1 MDAEYES
8 IKYKQGEF
16 LQDHIGEAFDGRV
29 SGITTWGIFVE
40 LVESRCEGM
49 IRLDSVASEFVH
61 NAKKNTLYAV
71 DIDRW
76 FRMGDPVRIRVADI
90 SLERR
95 EITFTLEEDLP
106 AAR

>member
-1 MDAEYES
+1 
-8 IKYKQGEF
+8 
-16 LQDHIGEAFDGRV
+16 
-29 SGITTWGIFVE
+29 
-40 LVESRCEGM
+40 
-49 IRLDSVASEFVH
+49 VASEFVH